1 MNKKKINSKRIVLKI
16 LYWLAVAIVV
26 AAVLIPL
33 WYMFTSS
40 LKRIVDLMNP
50 ERIFLFQPI
59 VDNYVN
65 VFVDYNFAR
74 PIWNSLVIGAVSTAL
89 ACLLGLPAAYSI
101 ARYKKRKVAFVVL
114 SVRIIPGIMF
124 LIPWYIIF
132 ARLGLIGSFT
142 SMILAHLLISLPL
155 IVWIVTP
162 YFESIPKELEEA
174 AFIDGSSVFRS
185 FIQIMLPLSKPGIF
199 TASILAFIFSWNNFM
214 FALVLTG
221 RRTRT
226 LPMAIFNFMSD
237 IAVDW
242 AGLMAAGVIITA
254 PVIIIAILLQKYV
267 VSGLTAGAVKG

>member
-1 MNKKKINSKRIVLKI
+1 MKRMNAKQLTLKI
-16 LYWLAVAIVV
+16 LYWTAVVIVLV
-26 AAVLIPL
+26 AMLMPL
-33 WYMFTSS
+33 WYMFSSS

-50 ERIFLFQPI
+50 ERIFIFQPI
-59 VDNYVN
+59 VDNYIN
-65 VFVDYNFAR
+65 VFVDYDFAR
-74 PIWNSLVIGAVSTAL
+74 PIWNSLVIGVVSTVL

-101 ARYKKRKVAFVVL
+101 ARYKKRKTALLVL

-132 ARLGLIGSFT
+132 ARLGLIGTYT

-162 YFESIPKELEEA
+162 YFQSIPRELEEA

-185 FIQIMLPLSKPGIF
+185 FVQIMIPLSKPGIF

-242 AGLMAAGVIITA
+242 AGLMAAGVVITA
-254 PVIIIAILLQKYV
+254 PVIIISILLQKYV